1 VLELVSVAV
10 VVVNN
15 ISQVMVVGETV
26 DVYDDD
32 DNWQRQEWRQ
42 KGG

>member
-1 VLELVSVAV
+1 VAV

-15 ISQVMVVGETV
+15 ISQVMVVVETV

>member
-15 ISQVMVVGETV
+15 ISQVMVVVETV